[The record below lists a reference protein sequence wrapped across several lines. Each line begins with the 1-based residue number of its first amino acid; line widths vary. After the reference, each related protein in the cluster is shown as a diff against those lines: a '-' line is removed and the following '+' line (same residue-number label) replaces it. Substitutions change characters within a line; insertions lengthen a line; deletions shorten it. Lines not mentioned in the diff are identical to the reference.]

1 MRRPRQ
7 FIGVL
12 ASAALA
18 TALVGATAA
27 PASACG
33 GFFCSFLPIE
43 QTGEQI
49 VFAVEPG
56 KVTATIQIAYQ
67 GEAQDFAWVVPVS
80 GVPDIRLG
88 AQGYFGAVE
97 QATAPQWYLDWKW
110 GDGQCG
116 FFSPE
121 DDFAGGPP
129 QADGGGDEVV
139 VLAEEQVG
147 PFETVTLAAK
157 DATKL
162 IEWLDGHGFFQ
173 PEGSVD
179 IMEHYV
185 DQGLN
190 FVAMKLA
197 QDEGTG
203 DIQPIVLEMASDEPC
218 VPLVLTRI
226 AAQPDMPV
234 KVWVFG
240 AARAVPTNWYNVVVN
255 EKKIDWLNYGANY
268 AEVAKQAVD
277 DAAGHGF
284 ITEFAGKHAMGK
296 QLWSADRY
304 DTAALAKLSDPAQFL
319 DAMLSQG
326 FPRDAQI
333 QALIRKHLPMPAADA
348 LPEDCKDETAFYNW
362 NKETCLQLLAPGAF
376 DATRFADDLETRVVV
391 PLRDAQTQ
399 IDAHPYLT
407 RLYTTVS
414 PDEMTRDPMFAL
426 SAELPDVSN
435 VHRADAEGTCDD
447 NGMNSGM
454 IKDIT
459 ITLSSGE
466 TIFIAGPINQWGGDY
481 VFVDPA
487 PGEAAAAR
495 IERLAP
501 TGPPTLVAIAD
512 VKATEAAIEA
522 KDPTYLSLDGTK
534 TVVTPPPTTIP
545 VTSGVSG
552 GPGCAGSGG
561 AGGALPFALAVLG
574 LLGAA
579 LVTRR
584 RTAR

>member
-1 MRRPRQ
+1 MRPLRLL
-7 FIGVL
+7 GTLL
-12 ASAALA
+12 ACSSLA
-18 TALVGATAA
+18 TALVAA
-27 PASACG
+27 HAQPAAACG
-33 GFFCSFLPIE
+33 GFFCSFLPID

-49 VFAVEPG
+49 VFSVEPG

-67 GEAQDFAWVVPVS
+67 GEAQDFAWVVPVP
-80 GVPDIRLG
+80 GQPDIRVG
-88 AQGYFGAVE
+88 AQGFFGVVE
-97 QATAPQWYLDWKW
+97 QATAPQWYLQWQNT
-110 GDGQCG
+110 GGQCG

-121 DDFAGGPP
+121 EDFAAGPP
-129 QADGGGDEVV
+129 NAGGGDDEVV

-173 PEGSVD
+173 PDGSVE
-179 IMEHYV
+179 IMDHYI

-190 FVAMKLA
+190 FVAMKLG

-203 DIQPIVLEMASDEPC
+203 DIQPIVLEMDSDEPC

-268 AEVAKQAVD
+268 GEVATQAVN

-284 ITEFAGKHAMGK
+284 ITEFAGKHQLGQ
-296 QLWSADRY
+296 QLWAPGRFQ
-304 DTAALAKLSDPAQFL
+304 TAALAALSDPAQFL
-319 DAMLSQG
+319 DAMLGQG

-333 QALIRKHLPMPAADA
+333 QALIRKHMPMPPADA
-348 LPEDCKDETAFYNW
+348 LPDDCKDEAAFYNW
-362 NKETCLQLLAPGAF
+362 NKEMCLLLLAPGAF
-376 DATRFADDLETRVVV
+376 DATAFAADLETRVVE
-391 PLRDAQTQ
+391 PLRDAQEQ
-399 IDAHPYLT
+399 VDAHEYLT

-414 PDEMTRDPMFAL
+414 ADEMTRDPMFAL
-426 SAELPDVSN
+426 NADLPDVSN
-435 VHRADAEGTCDD
+435 LHQASASGTCDD
-447 NGMNSGM
+447 SGT

-466 TIFIAGPINQWGGDY
+466 TIFIAGPIQQWGGDY
-481 VFVDPA
+481 VFADPA
-487 PGEAAAAR
+487 PAEAAAAR

-501 TGPPTLVAIAD
+501 TGPPTLVALAD
-512 VKATEAAIEA
+512 VTATEAAIEA
-522 KDPTYLSLDGTK
+522 ADTTFLALDGTK
-534 TVVTPPPTTIP
+534 NPVVTPPPTQLP
-545 VTSGVSG
+545 SAQGVSG
-552 GPGCAGSGG
+552 GTGCHSGDG
-561 AGGALPFALAVLG
+561 PHDHGALP
-574 LLGAA
+574 AA
-579 LVTRR
+579 LTLAALFGVAVVRRR
-584 RTAR
+584 RTTR

>member
-1 MRRPRQ
+1 MRPIRLLT
-7 FIGVL
+7 GVL

-18 TALVGATAA
+18 TALIGATAA

-49 VFAVEPG
+49 VFSVEPG

-88 AQGYFGAVE
+88 AQGFFGAVE
-97 QATAPQWYLDWKW
+97 QMTSPQWYLDWNW
-110 GDGQCG
+110 GEGQCG

-121 DDFAGGPP
+121 DDFAAGPP
-129 QADGGGDEVV
+129 QAGAGGEDEVV

-190 FVAMKLA
+190 FVAMKLG
-197 QDEGTG
+197 QNEGTG

-255 EKKIDWLNYGANY
+255 EKKIDWLNYGSNY
-268 AEVAKQAVD
+268 AEVAKQAID

-284 ITEFAGKHAMGK
+284 ITEFAGKHTLGK

-304 DTAALAKLSDPAQFL
+304 NTEALAAVSDPSNFL

-333 QALIRKHLPMPAADA
+333 QALIRKHMPMPPADS
-348 LPEDCKDETAFYNW
+348 LPEDCKEETAFYNW
-362 NKETCLQLLAPGAF
+362 NKETCLDLLAPGAF
-376 DATRFADDLETRVVV
+376 DAAAFAADLESRVVI

-399 IDAHPYLT
+399 VDAHPYLT
-407 RLYTTVS
+407 RLYSTVS

-426 SAELPDVSN
+426 NPELPDVSN
-435 VHRADAEGTCDD
+435 VHRADAAGTCED
-447 NGMNSGM
+447 NGM

-481 VFVDPA
+481 VFADPA

-495 IERLAP
+495 IEQLAA
-501 TGPPTLVAIAD
+501 TGAPTLVALGD

-534 TVVTPPPTTIP
+534 TVVTPPPTTLP
-545 VTSGVSG
+545 VGGTGVG
-552 GPGCAGSGG
+552 GGVGCAGGG
-561 AGGALPFALAVLG
+561 NAGGGLPFALALAG
-574 LLGAA
+574 LLGFAI
-579 LVTRR
+579 VSRR
-584 RTAR
+584 RTTR

>member
-1 MRRPRQ
+1 MRRPRLLT
-7 FIGVL
+7 GVF
-12 ASAALA
+12 ASAILA
-18 TALVGATAA
+18 TALIGATAA

-33 GFFCSFLPIE
+33 GFFCSFLPID

-49 VFAVEPG
+49 VFSVAPG
-56 KVTATIQIAYQ
+56 KVTATIQIAYA
-67 GEAQDFAWVVPVS
+67 GEAQNFAWVVPVS
-80 GVPDIRLG
+80 GVPEIRLG
-88 AQGYFGAVE
+88 AQGFFGAVE
-97 QATAPQWYLDWKW
+97 QATSPQWYLDWNW
-110 GDGQCG
+110 GEGQCG

-121 DDFAGGPP
+121 RDFAGGPP
-129 QADGGGDEVV
+129 QADGGENEVV

-185 DQGLN
+185 DQGKN
-190 FVAMKLA
+190 FVAMKLG
-197 QDEGTG
+197 QDAGVG
-203 DIQPIVLEMASDEPC
+203 DIQPIVLEMASDDAC

-255 EKKIDWLNYGANY
+255 EKKIDWLGYGANY

-284 ITEFAGKHAMGK
+284 ITEFAGKHALGER
-296 QLWSADRY
+296 LWSPERFQ
-304 DTAALAKLSDPAQFL
+304 TAALATLTDPAQFL
-319 DAMLSQG
+319 DAMLGQG

-333 QALIRKHLPMPAADA
+333 QALIRKHMPMPAADA
-348 LPEDCKDETAFYNW
+348 LPEDCKEEAAFYTW
-362 NKETCLQLLAPGAF
+362 NNETCLQLLAPGAF
-376 DATRFADDLETRVVV
+376 DATKFADDLETRVVL

-407 RLYTTVS
+407 RLFTTVS
-414 PDEMTRDPMFAL
+414 PDEMTRDPEFAL
-426 SAELPDVSN
+426 NAELPDVSN
-435 VHRADAEGTCDD
+435 VHRAAAEGTCDD
-447 NGMNSGM
+447 NGM

-481 VFVDPA
+481 VFADPA
-487 PGEAAAAR
+487 PAEAAAAR
-495 IERLAP
+495 IEQLAP
-501 TGPPTLVAIAD
+501 TGPPTLVALGD

-534 TVVTPPPTTIP
+534 GVVVTPPPTNLP
-545 VTSGVSG
+545 VTGGVSG
-552 GPGCAGSGG
+552 GTGCAGGGG
-561 AGGALPFALAVLG
+561 AGGALPFALALAG

-579 LVTRR
+579 FVSRR
-584 RTAR
+584 RTTR